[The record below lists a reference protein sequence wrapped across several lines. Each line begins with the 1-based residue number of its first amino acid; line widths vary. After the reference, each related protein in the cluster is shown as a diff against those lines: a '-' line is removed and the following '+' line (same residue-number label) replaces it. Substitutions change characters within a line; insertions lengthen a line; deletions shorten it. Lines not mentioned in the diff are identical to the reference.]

1 MTTPRRSGAFAAPV
15 PPTIGQ
21 RFRRFW
27 EPPDDFLVDAGKTGE
42 LLIARIRLGVTL
54 VLLCIPLISY
64 AVAAPGERDQHLTG
78 FFITLFAVAVA
89 ALVFMMV
96 ARDRRQSW
104 LPLATSLL
112 DVSLISF
119 ALLIY
124 GFNVSPLQAV
134 NSLVTFDTY
143 FLAIAATCLRYD
155 RRVALA
161 AGIAAVVQYFLIV
174 SLMAFLVP
182 KVVTVEDLNRY
193 GQFLWSDQVAR
204 LVNLSIAT
212 GIAVYIVRSM
222 QRQRELSTADPLTG
236 VFNRRFFD
244 DYFASE
250 VQRADRYQSPIAVA
264 MIDVD
269 HFKRFNDIHG
279 HATGDRALRNVARAL
294 QKAIRRSDM
303 VARYGGEEF
312 VVIFRE
318 TTAEQAMERV
328 EQIRR
333 AIEAEPL
340 LTARTTGPA
349 RVTVS
354 AGVASWPAD
363 GLTGDELLGRADQRL
378 FEAKHRGRNR
388 VVGPPLDGPPAT
400 ASTA

>member
-1 MTTPRRSGAFAAPV
+1 MAPV

-21 RFRRFW
+21 RIRSFW
-27 EPPDDFLVDAGKTGE
+27 ERPDDFLVDAGKAGE

-54 VLLCIPLISY
+54 VLLLIPLVSY
-64 AVAAPGERDQHLTG
+64 ALAPPAEREQHLTG

-89 ALVFMMV
+89 ALVFMLV
-96 ARDRRQSW
+96 ARDRRERW

-119 ALLIY
+119 ALVIY
-124 GFNVSPLQAV
+124 GLNVSPLQAV

-155 RRVALA
+155 RRVTLVAGLA
-161 AGIAAVVQYFLIV
+161 AVAQYLLVVA
-174 SLMAFLVP
+174 LMATLVG
-182 KVVTVEDLNRY
+182 KVVTSEELERY
-193 GQFLWSDQVAR
+193 GQFLWSDQMAR
-204 LVNLSIAT
+204 LINLTIAT
-212 GIAVYIVRSM
+212 AIAVHIVRAM

-294 QKAIRRSDM
+294 QKAIRRSDL

-318 TTAEQAMERV
+318 TSAEQAMERV

-363 GLTGDELLGRADQRL
+363 GLTGDDLLGRADQRL
-378 FEAKHRGRNR
+378 FEAKHAGRNR
-388 VVGPPLDGPPAT
+388 VIGPPLDRPPLA
-400 ASTA
+400 AMPDAAG